1 MGLSAVT
8 YALAKKYTD
17 KTVIGLGGLK
27 GAPCKVKSV
36 VKTDGRS
43 VVTLEWKADDGTTE
57 TSEVYINDGISIW
70 IANRGY
76 AINDI
81 VIKDDALYTCKI
93 ANSDAIFDNNK
104 WETIFNSQEYYI
116 IDTISQRPSNLT
128 SSDRRI
134 YYCITDNVSYL
145 WDGTKWSTV
154 SSGAV
159 IRELTK
165 AQYDALS
172 PAEKNNGTIYFVTD
186 EDGGSREIQ
195 VATLPTP
202 SADELDN
209 IYQYIGTTTS
219 AFQNGCF
226 YKCVLDSTS
235 GHYAWLG
242 ITVEATEAYEDDYID
257 FNHDW

>member
-43 VVTLEWKADDGTTE
+43 VITLEWKADDGTTE
-57 TSEVYINDGISIW
+57 TSEVYVNDGISIW
-70 IANRGY
+70 ISGRAY
-76 AINDI
+76 AVNDI
-81 VIKDDALYTCKI
+81 VVEDNTLYICKT
-93 ANSDAIFDNNK
+93 ANSDTTFDDSK
-104 WETIFNSQEYYI
+104 WDVIATGGSG
-116 IDTISQRPSNLT
+116 T
-128 SSDRRI
+128 S
-134 YYCITDNVSYL
+134 
-145 WDGTKWSTV
+145 
-154 SSGAV
+154 

-165 AQYDALS
+165 AQYDALT
-172 PAEKNNGTIYFVTD
+172 PAEKMNGTIYFVTD

-195 VATLPTP
+195 VTTLPTP
-202 SADELDN
+202 SVDELNN
-209 IYQYIGTTTS
+209 IYQYIGETTS

-226 YKCVLDSTS
+226 YKCVFDLTS
-235 GHYAWLG
+235 GYYAWLG

-257 FNHDW
+257 FNRDW